1 MEPQVQNF
9 AVAAGLVVLGLLGLV
24 VIWKITKSLL
34 KLVFWLVALLVLGA
48 GVLWLLGESGVI
60 PRPANWLQP
69 KPPAAAPAA
78 NHPI

>member
-34 KLVFWLVALLVLGA
+34 KLAFWLGALLALGA
-48 GVLWLLGESGVI
+48 GALWLLGEAGVI
-60 PRPANWLQP
+60 SRPATWFQQ
-69 KPPAAAPAA
+69 KPPAAVPAA
-78 NHPI
+78 NRPV

>member
-34 KLVFWLVALLVLGA
+34 KLVFWLVALLALGA
-48 GVLWLLGESGVI
+48 GALWLLGEAGVI
-60 PRPANWLQP
+60 PRPSTWFQP
-69 KPPAAAPAA
+69 KPPAAVPAA
-78 NHPI
+78 NRPI

>member
-34 KLVFWLVALLVLGA
+34 KLAFWLVALLALGA
-48 GVLWLLGESGVI
+48 GTLWLLGEAGII
-60 PRPANWLQP
+60 PRPATWFQQ
-69 KPPAAAPAA
+69 KPPAAIPAA
-78 NHPI
+78 NRPV